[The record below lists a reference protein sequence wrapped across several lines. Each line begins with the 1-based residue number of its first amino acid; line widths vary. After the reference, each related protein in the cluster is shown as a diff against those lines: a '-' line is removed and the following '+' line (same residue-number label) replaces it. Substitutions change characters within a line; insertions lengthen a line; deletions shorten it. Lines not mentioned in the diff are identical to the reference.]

1 MTDDM
6 GWARSLPLH
15 ERLLI
20 ARRRAGF
27 SQVEMADILGVNR
40 GTISEWENAHSM
52 LPADKLLA
60 WADACNAWW
69 MVRSPA
75 QCV

>member
-1 MTDDM
+1 M
-6 GWARSLPLH
+6 SLSSVTMPDAANDVNY
-15 ERLLI
+15 LL
-20 ARRRAGF
+20 
-27 SQVEMADILGVNR
+27 ADILGVNR